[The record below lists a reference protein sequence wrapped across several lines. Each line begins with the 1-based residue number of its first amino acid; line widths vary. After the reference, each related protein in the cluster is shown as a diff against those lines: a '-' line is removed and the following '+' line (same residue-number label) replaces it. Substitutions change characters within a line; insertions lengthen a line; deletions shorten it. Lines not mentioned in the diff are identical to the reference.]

1 MYTRILA
8 AVDGSHTSDLAL
20 AEAIKLCKEQRAQL
34 RIVHVV
40 DTTALFADD
49 LEFVEIA
56 PLRKAM
62 TDAGA
67 RILQRAAATA
77 ASAGIDAETKLLD
90 VSALTPRV
98 VDVIAAEAKAWP
110 ADLIVFGTHG
120 RRGFSHLLL
129 GSVAEGLVRIAPAPV
144 LVIRG
149 T

>member
-1 MYTRILA
+1 MYKRILA

-20 AEAIKLCKEQRAQL
+20 AEAIKLCKEQGAQL

-40 DTTALFADD
+40 DTSALFADD

-62 TDAGA
+62 EEAGE
-67 RILQRAAATA
+67 RILKRAAATA
-77 ASAGIDAETKLLD
+77 AGAGIEAETKLLN
-90 VSALTPRV
+90 VSAFTQRV
-98 VDVIAAEAKAWP
+98 VDVIAAEATAWP

-120 RRGFSHLLL
+120 RRGFSRLLL

-144 LVIRG
+144 LLIRG